1 MQSKTISIRNA
12 FSFGLDFMKN
22 NIKFVISIIIIL
34 YISGLFPLIDKTQ
47 HLVLYR
53 VLNIIAFLV
62 LYLYGI
68 ELIHISGCWYDCH
81 SVTIKD
87 LKLPPSLIL
96 RHFLGMVI
104 FSLCTFLATLLLV
117 VPGIYFFLTYY
128 FFQYFIIDK
137 SFGIRE
143 SFKSS
148 SKITKGVKWELF
160 GFFLI
165 VYIPSFVSFLI
176 MKYFSFYYT
185 VYIQIIFNFWSVLAG
200 LVAFHIYRQLYN
212 YLEEDE
218 SSIKQFE
225 SY

>member
-1 MQSKTISIRNA
+1 MFKKTISIRNA
-12 FSFGLDFMKN
+12 FSFGLDFIKN

-165 VYIPSFVSFLI
+165 IYIPSFVSFFI
-176 MKYFSFYYT
+176 MKYFNFYYT

-200 LVAFHIYRQLYN
+200 LATFHIYRQLYN
-212 YLEEDE
+212 YMEDGTM
-218 SSIKQFE
+218 
-225 SY
+225 

>member
-1 MQSKTISIRNA
+1 
-12 FSFGLDFMKN
+12 
-22 NIKFVISIIIIL
+22 
-34 YISGLFPLIDKTQ
+34 
-47 HLVLYR
+47 
-53 VLNIIAFLV
+53 
-62 LYLYGI
+62 
-68 ELIHISGCWYDCH
+68 
-81 SVTIKD
+81 
-87 LKLPPSLIL
+87 
-96 RHFLGMVI
+96 
-104 FSLCTFLATLLLV
+104 V

-137 SFGIRE
+137 NFGIRE
-143 SFKSS
+143 SFMSS

-165 VYIPSFVSFLI
+165 IYIPSFVSFLI

-212 YLEEDE
+212 YLEEGE

-225 SY
+225 SN